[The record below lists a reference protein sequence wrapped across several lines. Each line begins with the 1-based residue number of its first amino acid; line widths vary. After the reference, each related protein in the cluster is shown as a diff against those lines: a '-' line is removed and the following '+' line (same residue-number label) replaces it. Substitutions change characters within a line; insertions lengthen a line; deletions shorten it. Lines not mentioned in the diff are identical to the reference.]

1 MRSVPLALAITLG
14 LGFSASSLQAA
25 SPRDAE
31 TRAQALGT
39 YIVVFDEPAAAR
51 FRGFAASDK
60 QRPRLA
66 ATSAVATG
74 ARKYLSRSVE
84 AQAYVAYL
92 DDLRRLRLAEA
103 ERLLG
108 RPLPTRYTYTHAI
121 NGMAV
126 DLTQA
131 EAAKLAGIAG
141 VRSVRPDFKR
151 YLQTDRGPL
160 WIKADQVW
168 NGTATGVANRG
179 EGVVVGV
186 IDSGINRTH
195 SAFAGAGI
203 SNPLGGFRGYCA
215 STPSACNTK
224 LVGLWDFTA
233 NANGLADPADTDGH
247 GTHTASTA
255 VGNAFVRAS
264 VTYSGVAPRA
274 NLIAYK
280 ACVGTTC
287 EGSAL
292 VASINQAVAD
302 GVDVINYSI
311 GGSPSDPWI
320 AVGGAIN
327 DDSEAFLAA
336 REAGIVVAAA
346 AGNDGPRAGTHGN
359 PGNAPWVMGVA
370 AATHDRGGAGD
381 RLASFSGRGPVV
393 PLGVIKPDITAPG
406 VSIIAAGIAGGDP
419 TSIAT
424 LSGTSMATP
433 HVAGAA
439 ALVRSVNPSY
449 NASAVV
455 SALMLTARSSV
466 TEAGAATT
474 PHQQG
479 AGMVDVS
486 RAVKAGV
493 YLDVEPGRFAM
504 PLVNPYIGGADGLNL
519 PSMAHGACFRGC
531 VMTRTFKQTPGS
543 AGAMYDMAST
553 LDAPGAQLLRN
564 LNFFTSSATGQSVV
578 FTANVDRPELAGKWV
593 HGKVT
598 LTNMSGD
605 GRPNLVLPVSVYASP
620 FANQAA
626 QDALA
631 NVTRTV
637 TRERDFFDIDVS
649 DIVALPEA
657 RFATTALVA
666 PVSST
671 QAIAVDPTRD
681 DPYDNTASNLVRLVT
696 VPATPSGQPAV
707 KHRIRA
713 STSAGAPDIDLF
725 LGRDT
730 DGDGRPDAA
739 EELCTSTSSGS
750 DESCELD
757 VLSEAAPT
765 SYWIMAQNF
774 SGAGTG
780 VRLDSFVVAMQP
792 LAGSN
797 LVATGPGRT
806 VASEAF
812 KIRVSYDDPS
822 LVAGAERIGFV
833 LVQPIPGS
841 TAIEV
846 PIRLTRSGTTF
857 EPFALA
863 NGAGRAVTLP
873 AGASHGGLYFD
884 VPPHATSV
892 QFTTTGSTGN
902 VDLYVA
908 RVASPTG
915 PTIAAA
921 PAWDNNAALRAATAG
936 GNETLTVSGA
946 NLAPGRWY
954 VVPTNSTG
962 AAVSATVTAAVTG
975 QGARPG
981 FLSGQ
986 YVNLARDGHGIFV
999 DFAGPQGNPDQWVT
1013 VWYTYLEDT
1022 TPTWYYSQGASPT
1035 AAGIWKAELFRVTW
1049 DGDSTH
1055 AVDVGDV
1062 IITETGAQSMTF
1074 NFNLDGK
1081 SGSETM
1087 VRVGG
1092 GSCPSFLGQPLDV
1105 SGHWYSPDLAGFGY
1119 TYLATGGANPQEV
1132 FIPYVY
1138 DGQGVP
1144 RWLYGQKNF
1153 VSGTNSFNLQW
1164 FSGFSP
1170 LAPQVSLIGTPAGTG
1185 SRVLG
1190 TNSVGIMSVNS
1201 TFGGALSG
1209 NWAQNRG
1216 VALLSQRK
1224 NCL

>member
-1 MRSVPLALAITLG
+1 MRSVSLALAITLG

-25 SPRDAE
+25 SPRDAQA
-31 TRAQALGT
+31 RARAVGT

-103 ERLLG
+103 ERRLG

-121 NGMAV
+121 NGMAL

-141 VRSVRPDFKR
+141 VRSVSPDFRR
-151 YLQTDRGPL
+151 YLQTDRGPQ

-195 SAFAGAGI
+195 SAFAGTGI

-215 STPSACNTK
+215 GTPSACNTK

-233 NANGLADPADTDGH
+233 NANGLADPVDTDGH
-247 GTHTASTA
+247 GTHIASTA
-255 VGNAFVRAS
+255 VGNAFVRS
-264 VTYSGVAPRA
+264 GVTYSGVAPRA

-280 ACVGTTC
+280 ACVDTTC

-311 GGSPSDPWI
+311 SGPPVDPWLAI
-320 AVGGAIN
+320 GGTIN

-336 REAGIVVAAA
+336 REAGIVVAVA
-346 AGNDGPRAGTHGN
+346 AGDEGPSAATHGT
-359 PGNAPWVMGVA
+359 PGNSPWVLAVA
-370 AATHDRGGAGD
+370 AATHDRAGASAAD
-381 RLASFSGRGPVV
+381 RLDGFSGRGPVL
-393 PLGVIKPDITAPG
+393 PLGVNKPDITAPG
-406 VSIIAAGIAGGDP
+406 VSIIAAGRTVGDP
-419 TSIAT
+419 ISVAT
-424 LSGTSMATP
+424 FSGTSTATP

-439 ALVRSVNPSY
+439 ALVRSANPSA

-466 TEAGAATT
+466 TDRGVAAT
-474 PHQQG
+474 PHLQG
-479 AGMVDVS
+479 AGVVDVAK
-486 RAVKAGV
+486 AVNAGV
-493 YLDVEPGRFAM
+493 YLDVAPGVFSQ
-504 PLVNPYIGGADGLNL
+504 PVVNPFTGGADGLNL
-519 PSMAHGACFRGC
+519 PSLSHGACFRNC
-531 VMTRTFKQTPGS
+531 VFIRTFKAMPGV
-543 AGAMYDMAST
+543 AGAIYAIST
-553 LDAPGAQLLRN
+553 SMDAPGAQLNHN
-564 LNFFTSSATGQSVV
+564 LNFITSSAAGQAVV
-578 FTANVDRPELAGKWV
+578 FTANVDSPGLVGRWV
-593 HGKVT
+593 HGRVT
-598 LTNMSGD
+598 LTYQGSEA
-605 GRPNLVLPVSVYASP
+605 RPNLVLPVSVYVSP
-620 FANQAA
+620 YANQAA
-626 QDALA
+626 KDAFSA
-631 NVTRTV
+631 INRTV
-637 TRERDFFDIDVS
+637 TRERDYFDVDVS
-649 DIVALPEA
+649 DVVALPSA
-657 RFATTALVA
+657 RFVATPLVA
-666 PVSST
+666 PVVT
-671 QAIAVDPTRD
+671 RQAIAAGT
-681 DPYDNTASNLVRLVT
+681 SQVRLVT
-696 VPATPSGQPAV
+696 VPATPGGEPAV
-707 KHRIRA
+707 KYRLRA
-713 STSAGAPDIDLF
+713 SSVAATDGLQLAV
-725 LGRDT
+725 GRDI
-730 DGDGRPDAA
+730 DGDGQPDIN
-739 EELCTSTSSGS
+739 EEACGSFSSYAV
-750 DESCELD
+750 ETCEFE
-757 VLSEAAPT
+757 VMSEATPVNYWVSVQNQSAASITPT
-765 SYWIMAQNF
+765 
-774 SGAGTG
+774 
-780 VRLDSFVVAMQP
+780 LESFVVAMQAMP
-792 LAGSN
+792 GSN
-797 LVATGPGRT
+797 LVASGPGRT
-806 VASEAF
+806 TPGETFKLRVA
-812 KIRVSYDDPS
+812 YDDPS
-822 LVAGAERIGFV
+822 FIAIGERVGYV
-833 LVQPIPGS
+833 LVQATPGT
-841 TAIEV
+841 TAIEIPV
-846 PIRLTRSGTTF
+846 RLKRDFMGPYQ
-857 EPFALA
+857 PFALA
-863 NGAGRAVTLP
+863 NGVPRAVSIS
-873 AGASHGGLYFD
+873 AGSQHAGLIFD

-892 QFTTTGSTGN
+892 RFTTTGSSGN

-915 PTIAAA
+915 PAIADA
-921 PAWDNNAALRAATAG
+921 PAWDNNAATRAATAS
-936 GNETLTVSGA
+936 GNETLTLSGS

-954 VVPTNSTG
+954 VVPVNLTGTAIDTNVT
-962 AAVSATVTAAVTG
+962 ATVTA

-1062 IITETGAQSMTF
+1062 IITETGTQSMTF

-1092 GSCPSFLGQPLDV
+1092 GNCPSFSGQPLDV

-1153 VSGTNSFNLQW
+1153 VAATNGFNLQW

-1185 SRVLG
+1185 SRILG
-1190 TNSVGIMSVNS
+1190 TNNVGVMSVNS
-1201 TFGGALSG
+1201 TFGGALTG
-1209 NWAQNRG
+1209 NWVQNRS
-1216 VALLSQRK
+1216 VAMLSQRK